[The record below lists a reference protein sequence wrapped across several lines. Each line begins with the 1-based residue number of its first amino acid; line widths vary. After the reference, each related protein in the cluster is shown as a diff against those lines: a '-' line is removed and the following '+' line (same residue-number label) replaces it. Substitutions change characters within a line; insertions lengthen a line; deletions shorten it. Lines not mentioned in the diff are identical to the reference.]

1 MQPTSRSS
9 IGMARTSDNDTH
21 AKSPRQSDALSQHS
35 LDSSPGH
42 TVAQRQMKT
51 ESDEAPVEPELE
63 RRQPVTPGVQ
73 YSVFTTG
80 QKRAIVLAGSF
91 AAFFSPM
98 TGSIYF
104 PALTTIANDLN
115 VSASSINLTVT
126 TYLIWQ
132 GVAPMLI
139 AGFSDKVGRRPPY
152 IICFTIYSIANLA
165 LALQNSYVALLLL
178 RMLQSAGSS
187 GTVALAQGMVG
198 DIITSAERGQY
209 VAYASLATMLGPSL
223 SPIIGGLIAGNL
235 DWHWIFWFLF
245 IFALAVAVPFLLF
258 LPETGRKVV
267 DDGSIPPPP
276 LNANITDYI
285 RHKHRRAKGLEPDEE
300 KTLQARANYKLRW
313 PNPLP
318 TLLICLDLESGILLL
333 TTGLCLACFYA
344 ISTGASNSFS
354 EVYGFNDIQVGLMFI
369 PIGAGGILSA
379 FTSGR
384 IIDWN
389 FRRHCKI
396 EGVTIEKGVRQDLS
410 DFPIERARLEVT
422 LVLFWVG
429 MAGVI
434 GYGWVLDSDKNISL
448 AAPVIMLFLMGYALI
463 AANQGLNALMVDIW
477 PGKAASATAANNL
490 FRCLLGA
497 AASAAIEP
505 MSRAMGKGWAYTTLA
520 LISLAVS
527 PTLIVTMRYG
537 VEWRRK
543 RSEKERRAQERKK
556 EKRSR
561 REEAEKADQRV

>member
-1 MQPTSRSS
+1 MTSKSV
-9 IGMARTSDNDTH
+9 NDTDS
-21 AKSPRQSDALSQHS
+21 KSQPQSDALSQHS
-35 LDSSPGH
+35 SSSSPH
-42 TVAQRQMKT
+42 DAAPDQQIKT
-51 ESDEAPVEPELE
+51 KSGEAPVEPQLE
-63 RRQPVTPGVQ
+63 RNQAITPGEQ
-73 YSVFTTG
+73 YSVFTVG

-104 PALTTIANDLN
+104 PALTTIADDLN

-139 AGFSDKVGRRPPY
+139 AGFSDKIGRRPPY
-152 IICFTIYSIANLA
+152 IMCFTIYSIANLA

-223 SPIIGGLIAGNL
+223 SPIIGGLIASNL
-235 DWHWIFWFLF
+235 NWHWIFWFLF
-245 IFALAVAVPFLLF
+245 IFALVVAVPFLLF
-258 LPETGRKVV
+258 LPETGRQVV

-276 LNANITDYI
+276 FNANITDYI
-285 RHKHRRAKGLEPDEE
+285 RHKHRRAKGLEPDEQ
-300 KTLQARANYKLRW
+300 KTLRARANYKLRW

-344 ISTGASNSFS
+344 ISTGASKSFS
-354 EVYGFNDIQVGLMFI
+354 VVYGFSDIQVGLMFI

-379 FTSGR
+379 FTTGR

-396 EGVTIEKGVRQDLS
+396 EGVTIQKGVRQDLS
-410 DFPIERARLEVT
+410 DFPIERARLEIS
-422 LVLFWVG
+422 LLFFWIG

-434 GYGWVLDSDKNISL
+434 GYGWVLNSDKKISL

-463 AANQGLNALMVDIW
+463 AANQGLNVLMVDIW

-505 MSRAMGKGWAYTTLA
+505 MSSALGKGWAYTTLA
-520 LISLAVS
+520 LISVAVS
-527 PTLIVTMRYG
+527 PTLVVTMRYG
-537 VEWRRK
+537 IEWRRK
-543 RSEKERRAQERKK
+543 RSEKERRAEERKK
-556 EKRSR
+556 EKRLR
-561 REEAEKADQRV
+561 KEQAKKVEQHV